1 MEFLSQLHPKIIHFP
16 IAFLLGYLFLEM
28 LGAIF
33 KKEFFSKAAHLFLLF
48 GVLGSLGAVLTGNL
62 AENAFEGWNKTTRAI
77 FEIHS
82 TYANITL
89 WYFTVLLVI
98 RTFLFLKKK
107 FSILFR
113 YIFCVL
119 ALVGSYF
126 IYQTGEYGGKMV
138 FQHGVGTQFHII
150 SDEMRDSLKE
160 IISTQQDKIDSLT
173 SH

>member
-1 MEFLSQLHPKIIHFP
+1 MEFLAQFHPKIIHFP
-16 IAFLLGYLFLEM
+16 IAFLLVYLLLE
-28 LGAIF
+28 LIGAIF
-33 KKEFFSKAAHLFLLF
+33 KKDFFSKTAHLFLLF
-48 GVLGSLGAVLTGNL
+48 GVLGALAAVLTGNQ
-62 AENAFEGWNKTTRAI
+62 AEDAFEGWNKTTRAI

-89 WYFTVLLVI
+89 WYFAALLVL
-98 RTFLFLKKK
+98 RTFIFLRKK

-113 YIFCVL
+113 YLFCVL

-138 FQHGVGTQFHII
+138 FQHGVGTQFHIK
-150 SDEMRDSLKE
+150 SDEIRDSLKE